1 MHHAL
6 RLRSHLEITASKKKD
21 TMNRQLG
28 IVLFVLLSSIAVI
41 TPAAAQDAHRS
52 PTSNPAADKDARISQ
67 LEHQLAQ
74 KQARLD
80 YLEPKVG
87 FPSPIEKWREYW
99 VAWALFLIGMAGE
112 GVFFLRFVVQWWAS
126 EKHGRTVVPMM
137 FWYLSLIGTFGVL
150 AYAAY
155 CINWVFI
162 LAYSLNVFL
171 YVRNLAIARRTQV
184 ATDTAGGTT

>member
-1 MHHAL
+1 
-6 RLRSHLEITASKKKD
+6 
-21 TMNRQLG
+21 MNRPLIAIL
-28 IVLFVLLSSIAVI
+28 IVFLSSVTGVA
-41 TPAAAQDAHRS
+41 TAAAQDVHQAS
-52 PTSNPAADKDARISQ
+52 TSSVAVDKDARIAQ
-67 LEHQLAQ
+67 LEHQLARQ
-74 KQARLD
+74 QARLD

-99 VAWALFLIGMAGE
+99 VAWLLFLIGMAGE

-150 AYAAY
+150 VWAAY

-171 YVRNLAIARRTQV
+171 YVRNLAIARRTQL
-184 ATDTAGGTT
+184 ATQSPGRTI